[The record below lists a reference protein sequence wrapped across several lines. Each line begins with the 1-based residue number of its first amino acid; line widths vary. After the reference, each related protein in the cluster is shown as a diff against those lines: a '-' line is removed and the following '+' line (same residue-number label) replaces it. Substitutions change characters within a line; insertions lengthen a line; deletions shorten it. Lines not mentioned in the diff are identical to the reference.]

1 MRQPANPEKTPPS
14 GRKYRVLY
22 RDADGTGHFTDV
34 SAKSLAAA
42 AWQVAISL
50 DENSRPEFI
59 DVSLLPKTGGA
70 S

>member
-1 MRQPANPEKTPPS
+1 
-14 GRKYRVLY
+14 
-22 RDADGTGHFTDV
+22 V